1 MPFPNLAPAED
12 QAQSPSSPESPDAKK
27 QPDKLA
33 LVAEAHK
40 RGILPPEKEG
50 LYQEAL
56 KRGLLPGVSANDT
69 GTSPP
74 PYKEVE
80 GALETGAKTTVESIR
95 QGIFDMEGRDRS
107 IDYGPGAG
115 FVAER
120 ALKEAD
126 NPKEARSVLE
136 KIYGKGN
143 VGQDRGGNWWVKKDG
158 KKISVFGDNSGLGK
172 RTATSAAS
180 ELPQMAG
187 MTGGE
192 VLGAEIGGALGIE
205 SGPGALGTAA
215 VGAGIGGAL
224 GKGYQDLWKWSQGV
238 LHKTP
243 KEEVHAME
251 GAGIA
256 GAGGALAGRT
266 LTRLGGY
273 LLRPKELPWVDVTP
287 QMEKQTASALAH
299 GMVPRVDQA
308 TGAKAFRLFIMDQ
321 RFSHYIWGDP
331 GMEKNV
337 AALNKQLEEKLVK
350 AGVPEDKI
358 QVTMDQIIKRDIPTD
373 DINHDIVKAV
383 NDYREGIEKQ
393 AANGAEK
400 AKKELDSQ
408 FTQIDKSLKD
418 PKLNLAENVEK
429 DIIQARK
436 DFSETAG
443 GLYQTVDELAGSRKL
458 VQSGDIKQTIKDIIA
473 TLPKTEA
480 KGAGEKMVRDPQ
492 TGFLRKQETPA
503 EGGKILG
510 TQVENPVMAYITDM
524 LKLPDKITLSDAQR
538 IRSSL
543 LELTRNPGLTPG
555 VGWKELRQISDAV
568 DTSIEG
574 VGLNAEDKPVIDA
587 LRTAN
592 DYYKDGIEKFKD
604 VTVESLVKEAGQ
616 RGAVEPEKVMDAI
629 IRPGKVT
636 QAQRIMRF
644 LQPDTRHQLARD
656 YFQSIVQTASDPT
669 QPGKLVGKR
678 LLAVVNKNGDMI
690 KAVLGKDAYDRMLSL
705 AKNTAGLDNAIPLS
719 ELGADGGAAA
729 VKNAVAA
736 QKAVDSFMD
745 EHYLRALAK
754 PGPDTDEAFNY
765 VIKPGR
771 IERLKAAM
779 SLFGR
784 NSEIAGKIR
793 QKLMAKILSS
803 SIGLS
808 SDPAEQLFAGN
819 ALHETLTEYGRP
831 YMEEAFGKEM
841 ADDLFKLGDTVS
853 LISSKPKIGG
863 AVGMV
868 AGVATMLHPLHHV
881 GRLIDTAVMGK
892 LMSSPAFIKWLI
904 FGIKGDSM
912 AIKTVN
918 QLVRQAVN
926 LAAQGTVPNSS
937 EDTPAEQRRAASQT
951 P

>member
-1 MPFPNLAPAED
+1 MPFPNIALPAD
-12 QAQSPSSPESPDAKK
+12 QDQPTPPAAPDAKK
-27 QPDKLA
+27 QPDKLT

-56 KRGLLPGVSANDT
+56 KRGLLPGASANDT
-69 GTSPP
+69 GVSPP

-80 GALETGAKTTVESIR
+80 GALATGAKTTVDTIR
-95 QGIFDMEGRDRS
+95 QGIYDMEGRDRAV
-107 IDYGPGAG
+107 DYGPGAG

-126 NPKEARSVLE
+126 NPKEAKSVLE

-143 VGQDRGGNWWVKKDG
+143 AGQDRGGNWWIRKDG
-158 KKISVFGDNSGLGK
+158 KRISVFGDNSGLGK
-172 RTATSAAS
+172 RTATSVAS

-192 VLGAEIGGALGIE
+192 VLGAEVGGALGVE
-205 SGPGALGTAA
+205 SGPGALATAT

-243 KEEVHAME
+243 KEEASAME

-256 GAGGALAGRT
+256 GVGGTLAGRT

-287 QMEKQTASALAH
+287 EMEKRTANALAQ
-299 GMVPRVDQA
+299 GMVPTVDQA
-308 TGAKAFRLFIMDQ
+308 TGGKAFRLFIMDQ
-321 RFSHYIWGDP
+321 RFANYIWGNP
-331 GMEKNV
+331 ILKKNV
-337 AALNKQLEEKLVK
+337 EALNTQLEEKLTK
-350 AGVPEDKI
+350 AGVPKDKI
-358 QVTMDQIIKRDIPTD
+358 QETMDHIIKRDVPTEN
-373 DINHDIVKAV
+373 INHDIVKAV

-393 AANGAEK
+393 ASEGAEK

-418 PKLNLAENVEK
+418 PKLNLAEHVES
-429 DIIQARK
+429 DIIKARK

-443 GLYQTVDELAGSRKL
+443 GLYQTVDELAGGRKL
-458 VQSGDIKQTIKDIIA
+458 VQSGDIKQTIKDIVEN
-473 TLPKTEA
+473 LPKTEA
-480 KGAGEKMVRDPQ
+480 KAPGEKMVRDPK

-503 EGGKILG
+503 EGGKVLG
-510 TQVENPVMAYITDM
+510 TQVDNPVMAYINDM
-524 LKLPDKITLSDAQR
+524 LKLPDRITLSDAQR

-568 DTSIEG
+568 DASIES
-574 VGLNAEDKPVIDA
+574 VGLNAEDKPVTDA
-587 LRTAN
+587 LKSAN

-656 YFQSIVQTASDPT
+656 YFQSLVQTASDPM
-669 QPGKLVGKR
+669 QPGKLAGRR

-690 KAVLGKDAYDRMLSL
+690 KAVLGKDVYDRMATL
-705 AKNTAGLDNAIPLS
+705 AKNTAGLDKEIPLS
-719 ELGADGGAAA
+719 ELGADGGATA
-729 VKNAVAA
+729 VKNAMAA

-745 EHYLRALAK
+745 ENYLRAMAK
-754 PGPDTDEAFNY
+754 PGYEADEAFNY
-765 VIKPGR
+765 ITKPGKV
-771 IERLKAAM
+771 ERLKAAM

-784 NSEIAGKIR
+784 NSETAGKIR

-819 ALHETLTEYGRP
+819 ALKESLTKYGRP

-841 ADDLFKLGDTVS
+841 ADDLFKLGDTVA
-853 LISSKPKIGG
+853 LISAKPSFGA

-868 AGVATMLHPLHHV
+868 AGVSTMLHPLHHV

-926 LAAQGTVPNSS
+926 LAAQGSVPNSS
-937 EDTPAEQRRAASQT
+937 EDTPAEQRAASQT